1 MFKIGGAVVVHLAGI
16 GLLDVARSSFGPSH
30 VPPFLEDVLEGV
42 PELVA
47 KPEQEYRLVPAE
59 NRQLQLP
66 EQVSQPFGGQAEKVV
81 EEGWGHDGGSEKF
94 VVKRSGGFGPATDS
108 RLETDRDK
116 AHLRTRYRVRDHLRG
131 GCTILPWSIV
141 LGMVEHARGERET
154 RRQYNDNKVAGNN
167 ETGSDQNN
175 NPPFDS
181 FTGNNNNTN
190 TDNNNNNNDEDD
202 RYLRVKPCLKRDSK
216 RGGESGAIFRE
227 KRRTSIAGEEK
238 EEEESERRST
248 KMAKDFRGWCSYQP
262 NPPVPV
268 RF

>member
-1 MFKIGGAVVVHLAGI
+1 MFISTRSAQEKKKERWRERLVSRGWRTIGEKWKGLNGGKRVYFLLAGVRMFKIGGAVVVHLAGI

-154 RRQYNDNKVAGNN
+154 RRQYNTITSSWQQRDRI
-167 ETGSDQNN
+167 GS
-175 NPPFDS
+175 
-181 FTGNNNNTN
+181 
-190 TDNNNNNNDEDD
+190 
-202 RYLRVKPCLKRDSK
+202 K
-216 RGGESGAIFRE
+216 
-227 KRRTSIAGEEK
+227 
-238 EEEESERRST
+238 
-248 KMAKDFRGWCSYQP
+248 
-262 NPPVPV
+262 
-268 RF
+268 